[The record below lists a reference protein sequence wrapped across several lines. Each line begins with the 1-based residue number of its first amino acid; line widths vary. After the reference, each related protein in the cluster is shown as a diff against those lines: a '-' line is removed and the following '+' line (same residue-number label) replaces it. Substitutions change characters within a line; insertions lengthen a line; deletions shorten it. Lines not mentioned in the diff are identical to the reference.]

1 MKQMIKLACTL
12 SAYAVIA
19 CLALAA
25 VYSFTAPRIA
35 EVKAEKTNRA
45 LKKVFPEAEDFK
57 EISAEIP
64 QTLNKTKFLNAYA
77 AMKNGENV
85 GITITANGPTYA
97 KATILVAFDL
107 NKTIRKIEF
116 LELTDTPSLGS
127 KAAEEP
133 FKGQFTGK
141 PIDSPF
147 EVKGDINAIGGA
159 TITSKGVAAILKD
172 ASSAAMEYIN
182 KNNPGEGENK

>member
-1 MKQMIKLACTL
+1 MKQMIKLALTL

-25 VYSFTAPRIA
+25 VYSFTAPQIA

-45 LKKVFPEAEDFK
+45 LKAVFPEAEDFK
-57 EISAEIP
+57 EISEEIP
-64 QTLNKTKFLNAYA
+64 EGLNKTKFLNAYTA
-77 AMKNGENV
+77 VNGGKTV
-85 GITITANGPTYA
+85 GLTITAKGPTYA
-97 KATILVAFDL
+97 SATILIAMDL

-133 FKGQFTGK
+133 FAGQFNGK
-141 PIDSPF
+141 ALDSAF
-147 EVKGDINAIGGA
+147 EVNADINAIGGA
-159 TITSKGVAAILKD
+159 TITSRGVAAIVKD
-172 ASSAAMEYIN
+172 ASATAIEYMT
-182 KNNPGEGENK
+182 KNNLEEGK